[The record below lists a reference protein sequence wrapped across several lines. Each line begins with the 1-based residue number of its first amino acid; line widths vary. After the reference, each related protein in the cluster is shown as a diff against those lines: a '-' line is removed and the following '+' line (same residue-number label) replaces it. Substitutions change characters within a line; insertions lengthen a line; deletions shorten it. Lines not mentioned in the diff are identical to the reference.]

1 MFLWYNSLHF
11 FREKNKIMLKYKKI
25 LLKLSG
31 ESLMGDTRDPVD
43 PETVSFIMD
52 QIKEVLELGVKVGV
66 VIGGGNFFR
75 GVSGSDKLGI
85 QRENAD
91 AMGMLA
97 TIMNG
102 ILLRDA
108 FNSNGIDAKIFSA
121 FPVGSFIKG
130 YNRDSMVRRVN
141 NGEVVIF
148 VGGTGNPY
156 FTTDSGAALRGLE
169 MGAELLIK
177 ATKVD
182 GVYTADPK
190 KDSSATRYSK
200 ISFDEAIGNNLGVMD
215 IAAFA
220 LCRENKLDINVCSIF
235 KSGSLRRVVFGED
248 EGTLVY
254 CN

>member
-1 MFLWYNSLHF
+1 MT
-11 FREKNKIMLKYKKI
+11 KYKRI

-31 ESLMGDTRDPVD
+31 ESLMG
-43 PETVSFIMD
+43 ETSSSIDSATVEYIVEQLKD
-52 QIKEVLELGVKVGV
+52 VLALGVKVGI

-75 GVSGSDKLGI
+75 GVAGSEKLGI

-102 ILLRDA
+102 ILLRDV
-108 FNSNGIDAKIFSA
+108 FNSSGIKAKLFSA
-121 FPVGSFIKG
+121 LPVGSFLKG
-130 YNRDSMVRRVN
+130 YNRESMVKRIN
-141 NGEVVIF
+141 DGEVVIF
-148 VGGTGNPY
+148 AGGTGNPY

-169 MGAELLIK
+169 MGADLLIK

-190 KDSSATRYSK
+190 KDPTATKYNEL
-200 ISFDEAIGNNLGVMD
+200 SFDEALDKKLGVMD
-215 IAAFA
+215 VAAFA

-235 KSGSLRRVVFGED
+235 KSGSLKRVVMGED
-248 EGTLVY
+248 EGTLVF
-254 CN
+254 CD